1 MKTIETNYSMQPAES
16 PACYPATQPA
26 PGENSASAAR
36 DADEPA
42 AAKKIERSVA
52 YMVRHLDKPLQVAT
66 LAAMA
71 NVSPS
76 HYFAL
81 FKRLTG
87 HAPIDFFIHLRMH
100 RACVLLD
107 STWLRVKEVAAALGY
122 DDPFYFSRIFKSVN
136 RVAPS
141 EYRVLPRESRD
152 AIKKTTLSFSDG
164 ALERHQTIPIASA
177 VSGRFVGT
185 PEPRQKTVLPVP
197 RASEPDRDRPWN
209 ERILSSTPKTFCY
222 HNPVMS

>member
-1 MKTIETNYSMQPAES
+1 MKTIETNYSPR
-16 PACYPATQPA
+16 PATSFATRQAAQPA
-26 PGENSASAAR
+26 PGGNPAPAAR

-42 AAKKIERSVA
+42 AKIGRSVA
-52 YMVRHLDKPLQVAT
+52 YMMRHLDKSLQVAT
-66 LAAMA
+66 LAALA

-100 RACVLLD
+100 RACELLD
-107 STWLRVKEVAAALGY
+107 SPWLRVKEVAAALGY

-141 EYRVLPRESRD
+141 QYQAMPQEFRD
-152 AIKKTTLSFSDG
+152 AVKQMTFSF
-164 ALERHQTIPIASA
+164 IA
-177 VSGRFVGT
+177 VSFEARQALQTAPDDSSRFVGA
-185 PEPRQKTVLPVP
+185 PEPRQKTLMPMP
-197 RASEPDRDRPWN
+197 PASEPPQGRDWKDGTLR
-209 ERILSSTPKTFCY
+209 STPKAFCY
-222 HNPVMS
+222 AG

>member
-1 MKTIETNYSMQPAES
+1 MKTIEANYSPQPATS
-16 PACYPATQPA
+16 FATRQAAQPA
-26 PGENSASAAR
+26 PGGNPAPAAAR

-42 AAKKIERSVA
+42 AAAKIGRSVA
-52 YMVRHLDKPLQVAT
+52 YMMRHLDKPLQVAT
-66 LAAMA
+66 LAALA

-100 RACVLLD
+100 RACELLD
-107 STWLRVKEVAAALGY
+107 SPWLRVKEVAAALGY

-141 EYRVLPRESRD
+141 QYQAMPLEFRD
-152 AIKKTTLSFSDG
+152 ATKQMTFSFITASFEARQ
-164 ALERHQTIPIASA
+164 ALQTASA
-177 VSGRFVGT
+177 DSGRFAGA
-185 PEPRQKTVLPVP
+185 PEPRQKTLVP
-197 RASEPDRDRPWN
+197 MPPASGPAQDRDWKDRTL
-209 ERILSSTPKTFCY
+209 RSTPKAFCY
-222 HNPVMS
+222 AG